1 MEGLSSPKPLL
12 EQKIPTLASVCHC
25 CGKQAYCF
33 LAPLS
38 ATSFTLL
45 SFLSSVLW
53 PHCSFLYISLCFH
66 LLLLLLVKR
75 SSSDW
80 GFLLYSLGNICILS
94 VPFPGAFLNAST
106 GASQPAGGQETS
118 LSSAEQEVDSSR
130 LGAWLDSAEH
140 LPLDVLSGCCHAPH
154 TMAQF
159 LSLWWGWQGGLA
171 QKVQTNLASSTTAF
185 FTLLKNT
192 GFLLTCL
199 EGILDIYGVMQCSIS
214 LASLSEPFQEVV
226 ADWQLSVTGCA
237 LSVFCLGRLNCLI
250 QLSGM

>member
-1 MEGLSSPKPLL
+1 MPALVHLSQL
-12 EQKIPTLASVCHC
+12 EDRKLPC
-25 CGKQAYCF
+25 
-33 LAPLS
+33 P
-38 ATSFTLL
+38 
-45 SFLSSVLW
+45 
-53 PHCSFLYISLCFH
+53 P
-66 LLLLLLVKR
+66 
-75 SSSDW
+75 
-80 GFLLYSLGNICILS
+80 
-94 VPFPGAFLNAST
+94 
-106 GASQPAGGQETS
+106 
-118 LSSAEQEVDSSR
+118 AEQEVDSSR